1 MAPSSK
7 FDLAGI
13 QHYNHGISSRPLEYY
28 NKLQSILNTTMR
40 KITLDSSV
48 MNIQSP
54 SCVVNMLSVR

>member
-28 NKLQSILNTTMR
+28 NYSQYHDVEN
-40 KITLDSSV
+40 
-48 MNIQSP
+48 
-54 SCVVNMLSVR
+54 